1 MKFRIFFLLF
11 FLAQVAFSQQVDSL
25 YFTLFT
31 DTLFQK
37 SIGRADSIA
46 LEFQRKADSLNNEFQ
61 QQLSKI
67 DEARN
72 SVQKKIDSI
81 STLKLPTEKLTKRL
95 DSLLHIRSEKI
106 NSLTHKVEDLK
117 ANATQRINGLNLPKE
132 LKEPL
137 NILQSSIKEYSLPAL
152 GNTQLDF
159 SKVTWPKI
167 DQLKLP
173 TLGKQLNLNSNITDK
188 LGNINNV
195 AGSVGGYAKDAQSL
209 AKGNIDE
216 VKHLDKSLESKV
228 LGMEGMDQLQ
238 KGKALLATDSAAMAN
253 KAKELV
259 KEQVM
264 NAAQDHFAGKQELLQ
279 QAMDKM
285 TKLKGRYSEVASMAD
300 LPKKLPNP
308 LKGKPLIERLVPSIG
323 YQVQK
328 SGSFLLDI
336 SPLLLYKITPRISAG
351 AGWNHRLAIDH
362 GQWQQNESIYGPR
375 LALEVKLAKGFNV
388 RLLPEIMNTTI
399 PPLIAQS
406 KGVDVAFREW
416 IPSLFMG
423 MKKDFRIYKQ
433 LQGYSEVLYNLY
445 DKDGMSLYGD
455 KLSMRFGFEFPMK
468 KRKDK

>member
-238 KGKALLATDSAAMAN
+238 NGKALLATDSAAMAN

-300 LPKKLPNP
+300 LPKKLPN
-308 LKGKPLIERLVPSIG
+308 KGKTIDR
-323 YQVQK
+323 
-328 SGSFLLDI
+328 
-336 SPLLLYKITPRISAG
+336 TPR
-351 AGWNHRLAIDH
+351 AIDWLP
-362 GQWQQNESIYGPR
+362 GS
-375 LALEVKLAKGFNV
+375 KV
-388 RLLPEIMNTTI
+388 R
-399 PPLIAQS
+399 
-406 KGVDVAFREW
+406 
-416 IPSLFMG
+416 
-423 MKKDFRIYKQ
+423 
-433 LQGYSEVLYNLY
+433 
-445 DKDGMSLYGD
+445 
-455 KLSMRFGFEFPMK
+455 
-468 KRKDK
+468 